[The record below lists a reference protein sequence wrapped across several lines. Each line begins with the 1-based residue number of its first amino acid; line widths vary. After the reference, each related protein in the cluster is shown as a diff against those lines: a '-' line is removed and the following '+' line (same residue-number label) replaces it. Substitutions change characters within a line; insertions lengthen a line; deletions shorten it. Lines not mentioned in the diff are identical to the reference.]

1 MRVVVVVFGSMPTV
15 GAKKTASGGW
25 SKNAA
30 VDKSKKVAVDA
41 SKPLHIDLSKIQKGT
56 SRVYAMPHRTCGDG
70 TDYVFLVTRGENA
83 EPNKNGKFEKVMIE
97 FMGGGGC
104 FDYSSCMGQIPN
116 AGHIKNLEIFAING
130 MSLDEVIKFSETG
143 GLIATTTNCMVSP
156 AGLLPCSSSKFAD
169 YVSLMIPYC
178 TGDIHIGSQTATYYE
193 HENTQTG
200 ASIEIRHHGANHT
213 LDLLSAFIAA
223 IGSPSEVRN
232 LTVSGGSAGGW
243 AALLWGGHI
252 MEAFE
257 RAGSVGK
264 LQTNVLVDSAFHV
277 PLDKPEV
284 AAKIF
289 HGVKW
294 GRVITSWQDQLI
306 QPENVV
312 AVLKQQLS
320 YYGGQLIFTP
330 TPMPTSPR
338 SVVNR
343 LTSPLS
349 RRTVPCG
356 LLGVR

>member
-1 MRVVVVVFGSMPTV
+1 MPNR
-15 GAKKTASGGW
+15 K
-25 SKNAA
+25 
-30 VDKSKKVAVDA
+30 
-41 SKPLHIDLSKIQKGT
+41 
-56 SRVYAMPHRTCGDG
+56 CGDD

-104 FDYSSCMGQIPN
+104 FDYPSCMGQIPG
-116 AGHIKNLEIFAING
+116 AGHIKNLEMFAING
-130 MSLDEVIKFSETG
+130 MSVNDVIKLSAKK
-143 GLIATTTNCMVSP
+143 GLPATTTNCMAGP
-156 AGLLPCSSSKFAD
+156 AGLLPCSSAAFTD

-193 HENTQTG
+193 DEHTQSG
-200 ASIEIRHHGANHT
+200 ASVTIRHHGANHT
-213 LDLLSAFIAA
+213 LDLLSALITA
-223 IGSPSEVRN
+223 IGSPSNVRN

-257 RAGSVGK
+257 RAGSVS
-264 LQTNVLVDSAFHV
+264 LHTNVLVDSAFHV

-306 QPENVV
+306 QPEKIV
-312 AVLKQQLS
+312 AVLKEQLK
-320 YYGGQLIFTP
+320 YYAGHLLFTP
-330 TPMPTSPR
+330 TLK
-338 SVVNR
+338 
-343 LTSPLS
+343 LTS
-349 RRTVPCG
+349 
-356 LLGVR
+356 